1 MEPTTTPE
9 APMTPAAKPANG
21 PVVALLIILL
31 LIVAGASYVWMNQA
45 QAPTLEED
53 AASLETQSE
62 STEPAV
68 IESDL
73 NAESPDEFSEDFDAA
88 FTELDAA
95 FEAQ

>member
-9 APMTPAAKPANG
+9 TTIPAAKPANG
-21 PVVALLIILL
+21 PTVALLIILI
-31 LIVAGASYVWMNQA
+31 LIVAGAAYVWMNEKSA
-45 QAPTLEED
+45 NPDEN
-53 AASLETQSE
+53 AATLETQSE
-62 STEPAV
+62 STEPAD

-95 FEAQ
+95 FEAE

>member
-31 LIVAGASYVWMNQA
+31 LIVAGAAYVWMNQV
-45 QAPTLEED
+45 QVPTTEEG
-53 AASLETQSE
+53 AASLETQGE
-62 STEPAV
+62 STEPAD
-68 IESDL
+68 IEADL

-95 FEAQ
+95 FDAQ